1 MSRWRIV
8 VALCVLLAA
17 LEIVVPV
24 DPAAAQE
31 EAPPAA
37 DETLIYVFRVG
48 RFVGGGAKMW
58 VAVNDK
64 TVARLENKGYAAVRV
79 KAGAVT
85 LNLASTGMVFA
96 AIALDDRPG
105 ETVYLQWRLGD
116 LVFEELDA
124 EQGRALVADAEPG
137 KPLDEELG
145 NNEQTDALL
154 NLSRLGFD
162 LMRPAREKL
171 TPDAEHA
178 VITILRREEAPQLTF
193 GIWSEDRYLGTLAA
207 NEALDVK
214 VTPGEHFFL
223 SGYVGTTLLRAQVE
237 AGKHYYAWV
246 DVGGMVLR
254 VKMMPVTTQ
263 ESVDLTKWL
272 EKIEF
277 VEVDSESM
285 AAPRVRERE
294 ATFTAWVDSVVT
306 RAKAGT
312 VDFTEI
318 DSAHAF

>member
-1 MSRWRIV
+1 MIRWRTVV
-8 VALCVLLAA
+8 VAYILLAA
-17 LEIVVPV
+17 LQVAVPV
-24 DPAAAQE
+24 DNVAAQ

-37 DETLIYVFRVG
+37 DETLIYIFRVG
-48 RFVGGGAKMW
+48 RFAGGGAKMW

-124 EQGRALVADAEPG
+124 EQGRALIAGADPG
-137 KPLDEELG
+137 KPLEEELG
-145 NNEQTDALL
+145 NNEQTDALI

-178 VITILRREEAPQLTF
+178 VITILRREEAPQLEF
-193 GIWSEDRYLGTLAA
+193 GVWSEDRYLGTLAA
-207 NEALDVK
+207 HKALDVK
-214 VTPGEHFFL
+214 VTPGEHYFL
-223 SGYVGTTLLRAQVE
+223 SGYVGTTLLKAQVE
-237 AGKHYYAWV
+237 AGKHYYAWI

-263 ESVDLTKWL
+263 ESSDLEEWL
-272 EKIEF
+272 AAVEF

-294 ATFTAWVDSVVT
+294 AGFTEWVRSVVV

-318 DSAHAF
+318 NAAHAF